1 MCFSTNK
8 HLRFLLPAYLLV
20 LLVLVLFPFSS
31 VGVEGLNNTYVVK
44 LRLDHLL
51 HVLAFIPLYPLLVVA
66 LKPSTG
72 GWHLLLVFIL
82 ACALA
87 VALEGVQY
95 FVDYRS
101 FNPMDMLAN
110 GVGVVVGAV
119 VSCWLFARSK
129 FQE

>member
-1 MCFSTNK
+1 MFFPLNK
-8 HLRFLLPAYLLV
+8 PFRFLLPAYLMI

-51 HVLAFIPLYPLLVVA
+51 HVLAFVPLYPLLVVA
-66 LKPSTG
+66 LNPRG

-119 VSCWLFARSK
+119 VSSWLFARSK

>member
-1 MCFSTNK
+1 MFFPPNK
-8 HLRFLLPAYLLV
+8 PFRFLLPAYLLI

-51 HVLAFIPLYPLLVVA
+51 HVLAFVPLYPLLVVA
-66 LKPSTG
+66 LKPRG
-72 GWHLLLVFIL
+72 GWHLLMVFIL